1 MSRRWQISRRGGARS
16 LSVVYSV
23 QCGGLEDDFSVAS
36 SRRNRSLP
44 MGTYLHSQRS
54 RVHWASGKWAT
65 VLPEYSTPNCAST
78 ASQASRPGKI
88 RTPRNNPDLCAFLSA
103 RIERAICDG
112 VLRIGALIVA
122 PEKCLQTLEFNLI
135 VELIGIYS
143 YCQGKSNQI
152 TPKTAIISL
161 AYGRTEG
168 TAGNIDFGRRGG
180 RQHGCRCKRSNSLG
194 RSTARSRAART
205 GERLA
210 GMFG

>member
-1 MSRRWQISRRGGARS
+1 VRCLGVA
-16 LSVVYSV
+16 YFD

-54 RVHWASGKWAT
+54 RVHWASGKWGT

-88 RTPRNNPDLCAFLSA
+88 RTPRNNPDRCAFLSA

-112 VLRIGALIVA
+112 VLRIGALISVA

-135 VELIGIYS
+135 VSPNAQSRLLTS
-143 YCQGKSNQI
+143 
-152 TPKTAIISL
+152 
-161 AYGRTEG
+161 
-168 TAGNIDFGRRGG
+168 GRRGG
-180 RQHGCRCKRSNSLG
+180 LSEIRSVVLSGCECLPLPAPAKQTQRAEAGGEEREGGGKR
-194 RSTARSRAART
+194 RSSGDPRT
-205 GERLA
+205 G
-210 GMFG
+210 